1 MTMTRSREVESESPN
16 PRQRQVPPTD
26 QTEAAT
32 PQEAQS
38 DTPQAG
44 MPNTAPESMS
54 IQQLMLWS
62 TQQQQMYQTQMQTQF
77 QMQMQQSNSRF
88 EHLLFSQGDRRKKDP
103 PTYDGNF
110 SGDLELW
117 NFATEEYYANKRG
130 IVEAA
135 TSDFVTMISSI
146 LGKSVLNW
154 YHAFSS
160 DCEQAGTPKTWSL
173 FKAKLRERFRPK
185 DFEYNLRER
194 LFQMKQN
201 GTIHEYVSSFQ
212 DLMSQ
217 SELKIS
223 EMEKLFY
230 FQNGLRA
237 ETAKKVKELSP
248 RFLHEVI
255 EIATNFEFAHY
266 GGQAATSSTVIQSFS
281 KATTNA
287 KPGNNKQIMSSA
299 QKQSAKSEP
308 KEDWESRPHVIIVD
322 SSGTSSRSVKALAS
336 KEDEHPT
343 DVSIF
348 VDNGSSLN
356 GVIEDLAMRLQLD
369 ITEHHDVM
377 MTVRLR
383 YNQTVQQPGRTVEL
397 KLQIPDFPV
406 TVETFTAMPVPEDK
420 DVMLGKRRLRENNPD
435 IDWERLL
442 LHPRARTEA
451 LEPFQLVVPNRPPA
465 RVIGGRRFK
474 NASQNREVFTTTSN
488 MATRVRS
495 E

>member
-1 MTMTRSREVESESPN
+1 M
-16 PRQRQVPPTD
+16 
-26 QTEAAT
+26 
-32 PQEAQS
+32 
-38 DTPQAG
+38 
-44 MPNTAPESMS
+44 
-54 IQQLMLWS
+54 
-62 TQQQQMYQTQMQTQF
+62 
-77 QMQMQQSNSRF
+77 
-88 EHLLFSQGDRRKKDP
+88 
-103 PTYDGNF
+103 
-110 SGDLELW
+110 
-117 NFATEEYYANKRG
+117 
-130 IVEAA
+130 EAA

-322 SSGTSSRSVKALAS
+322 SSGTSSRSVSQAARS
-336 KEDEHPT
+336 T
-343 DVSIF
+343 TI
-348 VDNGSSLN
+348 SLN

-369 ITEHHDVM
+369 ITKHHDVM

-420 DVMLGKRRLRENNPD
+420 DVMLGMRRLRENNPD

-465 RVIGGRRFK
+465 RVMGGRRFK